1 MADFGIR
8 FFLCNIFICIVTGFL
23 IIAKRAFKN
32 YLTGRMQFN
41 LWFLL
46 LGILAVPFVPF
57 RPASF
62 TQILA
67 LCGAWKNAASSNRE
81 TVTEGVLN
89 PNAPGIANQIND
101 FALSVSREAP
111 SIIGLILCGIWLT
124 GILAMI
130 LLMIKSVSRVNAM
143 KKSALPL
150 QNRTVRIIYNDCL
163 RELKIKRKIPVYS
176 TAFLKSPVI
185 MGVFNP
191 RIYLPIHL
199 ISDFHMDDERHT
211 AILGGCFHA
220 ADMRYMLLHELQ
232 HYRHKDV
239 LAGFFMNLF
248 GILYW
253 FNPCVWYALKE
264 MRNDREVACDTSVLK
279 LLDENDY
286 ENYGNTLI
294 NFAEKVSLTPFP
306 FSFAFESNAA
316 GISGSMKQMQ
326 RRIAN
331 ISSYKKPSV
340 LRKLKG
346 FTAFATIGVI
356 LFSLAPMLPTYAAQQ
371 SRYQWNIPSGKVST
385 IDLSACFRGYE
396 GSFVLYDLNGDTWKV
411 YDMEQATLRT
421 APNSTYKIYDAL
433 FGLEEGVIAPDDSFM
448 AWDGTNHPFEAWN
461 GNQDLDSAM
470 RASVNW
476 YFEEIDKQMGSSA
489 IQDYIRKIG
498 YGNEIVNANLSSY
511 WMQGALKISPVEQ
524 VELLTA
530 LYNNQF
536 DFAPENINAVKN
548 SICIF
553 SSEGK
558 NFYGKTGTGR
568 VDGQDVNGW
577 FVGLLETAD
586 NTYFFATNIQNDSDA
601 TGSKA
606 AEITKAVLS
615 DLNLF
620 RSLISNTAN
629 RERLAQSRENGQGR

>member
-1 MADFGIR
+1 MADFGIH
-8 FFLCNIFICIVTGFL
+8 FFLCNIFICIIIGFL
-23 IIAKRAFKN
+23 MIVKRVFKN
-32 YLTGRMQFN
+32 YLTSRMQFN

-62 TQILA
+62 PQVFA
-67 LCGAWKNAASSNRE
+67 FFGAWKNAASSSKG
-81 TVTEGVLN
+81 TMTEGVLN
-89 PNAPGIANQIND
+89 PNTSGAVNQMND
-101 FALSVSREAP
+101 FALSVSRETP
-111 SIIGLILCGIWLT
+111 SIIGLILCGLWLI

-130 LLMIKSVSRVNAM
+130 LLVIKSASRLNAI

-150 QNRTVRIIYNDCL
+150 QNKTVRILYHNCL
-163 RELKIKRKIPVYS
+163 KEMKIKRNIPVYS

-185 MGVFNP
+185 VGLFNP

-199 ISDFHMDDERHT
+199 ISDFHVHAEGHKGMPK
-211 AILGGCFHA
+211 GCFNA
-220 ADMRYMLLHELQ
+220 TDMRYMLLHELQ
-232 HYRHKDV
+232 HYRHKDA
-239 LAGFFMNLF
+239 LASYLMNFF
-248 GILYW
+248 GVLYW
-253 FNPCVWYALKE
+253 CNPCVWYALKE
-264 MRNDREVACDTSVLK
+264 MRNEREVACDTSVLK
-279 LLDENDY
+279 LLDESDY
-286 ENYGNTLI
+286 EDYGNALI

-306 FSFAFESNAA
+306 FAA

-326 RRIAN
+326 QRIAN

-340 LRKLKG
+340 FRKLKG
-346 FTAFATIGVI
+346 LAAFVTISVI
-356 LFSLAPMLPTYAAQQ
+356 LSGLAPMLSTYAAEQ
-371 SRYQWNIPSGKVST
+371 SRYQWNIPSDKVST
-385 IDLSACFRGYE
+385 IDLSAWFSGYG

-461 GNQDLDSAM
+461 GNQDLHSAM
-470 RASVNW
+470 QSSVNW
-476 YFEEIDKQMGSSA
+476 YFEEIDKQIGSSA

-498 YGNEIVNANLSSY
+498 YGNEIINANLSAY
-511 WMQGALKISPVEQ
+511 WMQDALKISPVEQ

-530 LYNNQF
+530 LHNNRF
-536 DFAPENINAVKN
+536 DFAPENINAIKN
-548 SICIF
+548 SIRLF
-553 SSEGK
+553 SSENK

-577 FVGLLETAD
+577 FVGLLETTG
-586 NTYFFATNIQNDSDA
+586 NTYFFAANIQAAENA

-606 AEITKAVLS
+606 SEISLS
-615 DLNLF
+615 IL
-620 RSLISNTAN
+620 SHMGIWKP
-629 RERLAQSRENGQGR
+629 

>member
-1 MADFGIR
+1 M
-8 FFLCNIFICIVTGFL
+8 IV
-23 IIAKRAFKN
+23 KRVFKN
-32 YLTGRMQFN
+32 YLTSRMQFN

-62 TQILA
+62 TQVLA
-67 LCGAWKNAASSNRE
+67 LFDAWKNAVSSNKG
-81 TVTEGVLN
+81 TITEGILN
-89 PNAPGIANQIND
+89 PNTSGAVNQIND
-101 FALSVSREAP
+101 FALSVSRKTP
-111 SIIGLILCGIWLT
+111 SMIGLILCGIWLV

-130 LLMIKSVSRVNAM
+130 LLVIKSVSRLNAM

-150 QNRTVRIIYNDCL
+150 QNKTVRILYHNCL
-163 RELKIKRKIPVYS
+163 REMKIRKNIPVYS

-185 MGVFNP
+185 VGLFNP

-199 ISDFHMDDERHT
+199 ISDFNAT
-211 AILGGCFHA
+211 
-220 ADMRYMLLHELQ
+220 DMRYMLLHELQ
-232 HYRHKDV
+232 HYRHKDA
-239 LAGFFMNLF
+239 LAGFFMNFF
-248 GILYW
+248 GVLYW
-253 FNPCVWYALKE
+253 CNPCVWYALKE
-264 MRNDREVACDTSVLK
+264 MRSEREVACDTSVLQ
-279 LLDENDY
+279 LLDESDY
-286 ENYGNTLI
+286 EDYGNTLI

-306 FSFAFESNAA
+306 FAA

-326 RRIAN
+326 QRIAN

-340 LRKLKG
+340 FRKLKG
-346 FTAFATIGVI
+346 FAAFATISVI
-356 LFSLAPMLPTYAAQQ
+356 LSGLAPLLSTYAAEQ
-371 SRYQWNIPSGKVST
+371 SRYQWNIPSDKVST
-385 IDLSACFRGYE
+385 IDLSAWFSGYE

-461 GNQDLDSAM
+461 GNQDLLSAM
-470 RASVNW
+470 QSSVNW
-476 YFEEIDKQMGSSA
+476 YFEEIDKQIGSSA
-489 IQDYIRKIG
+489 IQDYIQKIG
-498 YGNEIVNANLSSY
+498 YGNEIVNANLSTY
-511 WMQGALKISPVEQ
+511 WMQDTLKISPVEQ

-530 LYNNQF
+530 LHNNRF

-548 SICIF
+548 SICLFSSENF

-568 VDGQDVNGW
+568 IDGQDVNGW
-577 FVGLLETAD
+577 FVGLLETTG
-586 NTYFFATNIQNDSDA
+586 NTYFFATNIQAAENA

-606 AEITKAVLS
+606 SEISLS
-615 DLNLF
+615 IL
-620 RSLISNTAN
+620 SHMGIWK
-629 RERLAQSRENGQGR
+629 Q

>member
-8 FFLCNIFICIVTGFL
+8 FFLCNILICIIIGFL
-23 IIAKRAFKN
+23 MIVKRVFKN
-32 YLTGRMQFN
+32 YLTSRMQFN

-62 TQILA
+62 TQVLA
-67 LCGAWKNAASSNRE
+67 LFDAWKNAVSSNKG
-81 TVTEGVLN
+81 TITEGILN
-89 PNAPGIANQIND
+89 PNTSGAVNQIND
-101 FALSVSREAP
+101 FALSVSRKTP
-111 SIIGLILCGIWLT
+111 SMIGLILCGIWLV

-130 LLMIKSVSRVNAM
+130 LLVIKSVSRLNAM

-150 QNRTVRIIYNDCL
+150 QNKTVRILYHNCL
-163 RELKIKRKIPVYS
+163 REMKIKRNIPVYS

-185 MGVFNP
+185 VGLFNP

-199 ISDFHMDDERHT
+199 ISDFNAT
-211 AILGGCFHA
+211 
-220 ADMRYMLLHELQ
+220 DMRYMLLHELQ
-232 HYRHKDV
+232 HYRHKDA
-239 LAGFFMNLF
+239 LAGFFMNFF
-248 GILYW
+248 GVLYW
-253 FNPCVWYALKE
+253 CNPCVWYALKE
-264 MRNDREVACDTSVLK
+264 MRSEREVACDTSVLQ
-279 LLDENDY
+279 LLDESDY
-286 ENYGNTLI
+286 EDYGNTLI

-306 FSFAFESNAA
+306 FAA

-326 RRIAN
+326 QRIAN

-340 LRKLKG
+340 FRKLKG
-346 FTAFATIGVI
+346 FAAFATISVI
-356 LFSLAPMLPTYAAQQ
+356 LSGLAPLLSTYAAEQ
-371 SRYQWNIPSGKVST
+371 SRYQWNIPSDKVST
-385 IDLSACFRGYE
+385 IDLSAWFSGYE

-461 GNQDLDSAM
+461 GNQDLLSAM
-470 RASVNW
+470 QSSVNW
-476 YFEEIDKQMGSSA
+476 YFEEIDKQIGSSA
-489 IQDYIRKIG
+489 IQDYIQKIG
-498 YGNEIVNANLSSY
+498 YGNEIVNANLSTY
-511 WMQGALKISPVEQ
+511 WMQDTLKISPVEQ

-530 LYNNQF
+530 LHNNRF

-548 SICIF
+548 SICLFSSENF

-568 VDGQDVNGW
+568 IDGQDVNGW
-577 FVGLLETAD
+577 FVGLLETTG
-586 NTYFFATNIQNDSDA
+586 NTYFFATNIQAAENA

-606 AEITKAVLS
+606 SEISLS
-615 DLNLF
+615 IL
-620 RSLISNTAN
+620 SHMGIWK
-629 RERLAQSRENGQGR
+629 Q